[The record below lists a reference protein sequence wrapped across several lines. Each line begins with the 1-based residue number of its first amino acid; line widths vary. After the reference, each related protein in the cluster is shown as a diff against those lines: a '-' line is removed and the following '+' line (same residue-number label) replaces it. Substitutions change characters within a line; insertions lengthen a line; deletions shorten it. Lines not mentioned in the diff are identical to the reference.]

1 MRARDPDSGG
11 FRKIY
16 GPCGRAMRRHFATF
30 APGAPARAGAD
41 DATVLGGEKKNLHER
56 LSGVP
61 MVFCTPEGTLSQS
74 LRPVLSVVHPPSIS
88 SVVRRPKTAAVNHL
102 TFRLRLVVTGVAPH
116 PSRVHRPENDTTAR
130 MLRRPRQSSSR
141 DCLCPRRRIT
151 HCGACPQ
158 QMGTRVQSPQRMA
171 QPQSPGQMYPQTMMA
186 LNPGYAPTQ
195 GPNGMMMSPQQ
206 MTSPQQMQ
214 QMPQMTSPQQMP
226 QMPQMPQMQSSGGA
240 VPPGMQSS
248 PTQRQPL
255 SVQNQQGMPN
265 PDSAEPKLEEILQLH
280 VLS

>member
-1 MRARDPDSGG
+1 
-11 FRKIY
+11 
-16 GPCGRAMRRHFATF
+16 
-30 APGAPARAGAD
+30 
-41 DATVLGGEKKNLHER
+41 
-56 LSGVP
+56 
-61 MVFCTPEGTLSQS
+61 
-74 LRPVLSVVHPPSIS
+74 
-88 SVVRRPKTAAVNHL
+88 
-102 TFRLRLVVTGVAPH
+102 
-116 PSRVHRPENDTTAR
+116 
-130 MLRRPRQSSSR
+130 
-141 DCLCPRRRIT
+141 
-151 HCGACPQ
+151 
-158 QMGTRVQSPQRMA
+158 MGTRVQSPQRMA

-214 QMPQMTSPQQMP
+214 QMPQM
-226 QMPQMPQMQSSGGA
+226 QSSGGA

-265 PDSAEPKLEEILQLH
+265 PDSAEQKLEEILQLH

>member
-1 MRARDPDSGG
+1 MCKTPSAHRSTARGD
-11 FRKIY
+11 F
-16 GPCGRAMRRHFATF
+16 FF
-30 APGAPARAGAD
+30 
-41 DATVLGGEKKNLHER
+41 
-56 LSGVP
+56 
-61 MVFCTPEGTLSQS
+61 
-74 LRPVLSVVHPPSIS
+74 SVVHPPSIS

-255 SVQNQQGMPN
+255 SVQNQQGIPN
-265 PDSAEPKLEEILQLH
+265 PDSAEQKLEEILQLH